1 MKQMYHDCIVLNQDN
16 SPFLSCFFFKSEL
29 ILGLG
34 WNAAP
39 IERTKIVRKFKDLF
53 GIPVTELSRACWENF
68 PLECYWDLSFQ
79 EDFQTCLVSAKLII
93 SLCGIWFFSFYSLSG
108 ILRNMWE

>member
-1 MKQMYHDCIVLNQDN
+1 ML
-16 SPFLSCFFFKSEL
+16 FFSHMFFKKSEL

-34 WNAAP
+34 WHAAH
-39 IERTKIVRKFKDLF
+39 IEQTKVVRQFKDYPKCVGKTFSL
-53 GIPVTELSRACWENF
+53 G
-68 PLECYWDLSFQ
+68 CYWDLSFQ

-108 ILRNMWE
+108 ILRYM